1 MKIRTIFA
9 VLLCKLARV
18 LLRLLRRQ
26 VSARQAFE
34 AEGTMRSGWEKGP
47 AGGLPLTGEGLDALV
62 ELYAAE
68 GVVGGYTLKEGLPVI
83 SLKVERRKG
92 GVQLSCTPALSG
104 VQGLDYAYLL
114 GESTLWRMQRE
125 ECRRVLPVLDTFGG
139 RSLFFTSADAA
150 AFCSYVLPEWAT
162 GSTSWTPTGCC

>member
-1 MKIRTIFA
+1 MGRFA
-9 VLLCKLARV
+9 PDAQQ

-26 VSARQAFE
+26 VSARQEFE
-34 AEGTMRSGWEKGP
+34 AEGTARSAWEKGP

-92 GVQLSCTPALSG
+92 GVQLSCTPVLSG

-114 GESTLWRMQRE
+114 GETTLWRMQRE
-125 ECRRVLPVLDTFGG
+125 ECRRVLPVLDTLAGAVC
-139 RSLFFTSADAA
+139 SLPARTPPLFAA
-150 AFCSYVLPEWAT
+150 MRAAGAAT

>member
-1 MKIRTIFA
+1 MRSSCCGCCA
-9 VLLCKLARV
+9 
-18 LLRLLRRQ
+18 RQ

-34 AEGTMRSGWEKGP
+34 AEGTVRSGWEKGP

-114 GESTLWRMQRE
+114 GETTLWRMQRE

-150 AFCSYVLPEWAT
+150 AFAAMCCRNWAT
-162 GSTSWTPTGCC
+162 GSTSWTRTGCC